1 MFRPAFRITF
11 ALTAIGL
18 LSAGSALAQPTSPG
32 APEDIDQM
40 EAALTLVDGG
50 DHLLAWSQEI
60 SATGQIRIKHLEN
73 GVNDLARSK
82 HLGQPFG
89 RSGIPGWQAGDQRSP
104 AFGPGFLVWAEKR
117 PGGADFDLYAQRHG
131 LAGTAVGNPI
141 LELERPGD
149 QIRPAVA
156 ADRSGELMLVWSE
169 FGATNGMDIWGLRL
183 SNALMPRGAPFA
195 IAAGASNAGDPT
207 IAADPSS
214 GDGFLVVWVD
224 DRAGAGEADLYGVTV
239 HRSGVL
245 KRPGATAEMALVVG
259 PGHSLAP
266 SLTVDAASTDEV
278 NGLLAWQMVP
288 PAGSTMSIHIQAQ
301 RLRSNG
307 LFYGRPFAV
316 RPSLFFDL
324 MPAVAPR
331 QPEGWLAVWS
341 RSGNFMPP
349 SPVLNGFQED
359 PSGVWVPVT
368 PDSLGPMQ
376 AMQATPAP
384 TATAA
389 VPTPVPDS
397 LDLWG
402 VTIDRNARVGRPA
415 RPVAED

>member
-1 MFRPAFRITF
+1 
-11 ALTAIGL
+11 
-18 LSAGSALAQPTSPG
+18 
-32 APEDIDQM
+32 
-40 EAALTLVDGG
+40 
-50 DHLLAWSQEI
+50 
-60 SATGQIRIKHLEN
+60 
-73 GVNDLARSK
+73 
-82 HLGQPFG
+82 
-89 RSGIPGWQAGDQRSP
+89 
-104 AFGPGFLVWAEKR
+104 
-117 PGGADFDLYAQRHG
+117 
-131 LAGTAVGNPI
+131 
-141 LELERPGD
+141 
-149 QIRPAVA
+149 
-156 ADRSGELMLVWSE
+156 
-169 FGATNGMDIWGLRL
+169 
-183 SNALMPRGAPFA
+183 
-195 IAAGASNAGDPT
+195 
-207 IAADPSS
+207 
-214 GDGFLVVWVD
+214 
-224 DRAGAGEADLYGVTV
+224 
-239 HRSGVL
+239 
-245 KRPGATAEMALVVG
+245 
-259 PGHSLAP
+259 
-266 SLTVDAASTDEV
+266 
-278 NGLLAWQMVP
+278 
-288 PAGSTMSIHIQAQ
+288 IHIQAQ